1 MGKNG
6 VKLSMSIGE
15 NIKKYRKKRGLTQK
29 QLGEKVHK
37 SEITIRKYE
46 NADSF
51 IPTPVLFDLMK
62 VLDITPVEILSKEGS
77 GGFSCGDLF
86 DFEEFEKE
94 FYEKYPLANTEK
106 ASNKNSIGIRFLDR
120 SKLSDEKEQIIKVV
134 EEMYEFIN
142 ATGDENQL
150 EEFYDLVQASLNLLQ
165 IRNFTLQEI
174 QEAEQKHIEK
184 LRKRGWNV

>member
-6 VKLSMSIGE
+6 VRLNMNIGE
-15 NIKKYRKKRGLTQK
+15 NIKQFRKNKKITQK
-29 QLGEKVHK
+29 ELAEKIGVTD
-37 SEITIRKYE
+37 SAITKYE
-46 NADSF
+46 KGDREPNIETLNKIATALGVT
-51 IPTPVLFDLMK
+51 INDLVK
-62 VLDITPVEILSKEGS
+62 NE
-77 GGFSCGDLF
+77 
-86 DFEEFEKE
+86 
-94 FYEKYPLANTEK
+94 EK

-120 SKLSDEKEQIIKVV
+120 SKLPDEKEQIIKVV

-174 QEAEQKHIEK
+174 QEAEKKHIEK
-184 LRKRGWNV
+184 LKRRGWGMYES